1 MDELRESSLLFSLE
15 GLMETERE
23 RVQREAREEKK
34 RREDDLRRVAEAAER
49 RRIAGEQEREARARR
64 EVLEQEREQ
73 LEQERIAALKH
84 AIVERA
90 RVEAEGQLRLVEV
103 EQARKHDLA
112 LAQIRET
119 QRTSRYRTLSWL
131 SSSALGVT
139 VLGAA
144 MAYFGWIAPAHARE
158 KQLLQS
164 VANENEKLAQSA
176 QRVLAAEQRKGQAL
190 SDRLQALQVIAATA
204 PAPQEMKPV
213 PGSKPPVVIREHTPP
228 KRICRDNGDPLD
240 TCLH

>member
-34 RREDDLRRVAEAAER
+34 RREDELRRVAEVAER
-49 RRIAGEQEREARARR
+49 RRIAVEQEREARLRR
-64 EVLEQEREQ
+64 EALEQEREQ
-73 LEQERIAALKH
+73 LEQERILALKH

-90 RVEAEGQLRLVEV
+90 RVEAEGQLRLVEA

-112 LAQIRET
+112 LAHIRET

-139 VLGAA
+139 VVGVAV
-144 MAYFGWIAPAHARE
+144 AYFGWIAPAHARE

-164 VANENEKLAQSA
+164 VAHENEKLAQSA
-176 QRVLAAEQRKGQAL
+176 KLVLAAEQRKSQAL
-190 SDRLQALQVIAATA
+190 SDQLQALRASAPAA
-204 PAPQEMKPV
+204 PAP
-213 PGSKPPVVIREHTPP
+213 
-228 KRICRDNGDPLD
+228 
-240 TCLH
+240 